1 MDSMAT
7 EALSPHPA
15 PRRWPRYRMDVPV
28 RLVTCRDGII
38 RYVEGR
44 GRELNEGGM
53 AVFAGGLELKVADQ
67 IEVEFT
73 PPYSGDPIRV
83 WGSVRNRS
91 GYYYGLEFIAENI
104 IEKEQVARLRQ
115 SLRAAL

>member
-1 MDSMAT
+1 MQAIT
-7 EALSPHPA
+7 PTPHPS
-15 PRRWPRYRMDVPV
+15 PRRWPRFHMDVPV
-28 RLVTCRDGII
+28 RLVTCKEGVI
-38 RYVEGR
+38 RYIEGR

-53 AVFAGGLELKVADQ
+53 GVFAGGLELRAGDQ

-91 GYYYGLEFIAENI
+91 GYNYGLEFIAENI
-104 IEKEQVARLRQ
+104 IEKENVARLRQ